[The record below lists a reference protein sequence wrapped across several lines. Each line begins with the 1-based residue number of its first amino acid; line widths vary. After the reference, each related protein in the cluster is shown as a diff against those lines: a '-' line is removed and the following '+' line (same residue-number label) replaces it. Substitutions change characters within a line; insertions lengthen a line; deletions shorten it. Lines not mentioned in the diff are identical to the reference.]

1 MASNY
6 CDEYYQKYLI
16 RSIHLRYPK
25 FAKEVCLDK
34 AKAST
39 STFVCWS
46 FISRHAP
53 MLVQHTLEANWFI
66 KPYEKNKP
74 QEVFYGSDVL
84 VRRTV
89 DQTIRSTLRIVYKR
103 NIVIVSKKKLF
114 LWQSWLEIQGPPGTL
129 PWTACINFQLY
140 CMSCSQHKRKPACII
155 NQLWFNWPL
164 H

>member
-39 STFVCWS
+39 SAFVCWS

-114 LWQSWLEIQGPPGTL
+114 LCVLAGDPGATRHTPL
-129 PWTACINFQLY
+129 DCLY
-140 CMSCSQHKRKPACII
+140 KFSA
-155 NQLWFNWPL
+155 LL
-164 H
+164 HELFPT